1 MRSTSSS
8 PIVHGYSVVRIAVD
22 EERDETTPVGVV
34 AWDSDRLWYNWRLLA
49 PDENVAGVHAW
60 NRKFLEIVREQL
72 GRWAHTRQVPY
83 AASPVEPTSDRF
95 WDAASKVLTTAV
107 KLGRPRAM
115 DPMKEPDEE
124 IEALFEAIVQPKQP
138 LKRQSGRIDG
148 QISRALGSAAND
160 LPKRVCVAAYGG
172 AREQVRRGAVTDRGV
187 LLVDGVNLAARK
199 ARDAADALVSRFRR
213 IREAQERQTHI
224 VVGYTS
230 SPGGLNGETHMRDW
244 IRRELTEQ
252 VFDLTTEEKKFREA
266 TLAAWREVEDDPQKR
281 FV

>member
-1 MRSTSSS
+1 MRSTSPS

-34 AWDSDRLWYNWRLLA
+34 AWDSDRPWYNWRLLA
-49 PDENVAGVHAW
+49 PDENVAGVYAW

-72 GRWAHTRQVPY
+72 GRWADSRRVPY

-95 WDAASKVLTTAV
+95 WNAASKVLTTAV
-107 KLGRPRAM
+107 RLSRPRAM
-115 DPMKEPDEE
+115 DPMKEPDDE
-124 IEALFEAIVQPKQP
+124 IEALFEAVVQPKQP
-138 LKRQSGRIDG
+138 PRRQSGRIDG
-148 QISRALGSAAND
+148 QISRALGSAAKD
-160 LPKRVCVAAYGG
+160 LPKRIRVAAYGG

-187 LLVDGVNLAARK
+187 LLVDGVNLAARR

-213 IREAQERQTHI
+213 IRDAQERQTHI

-244 IRRELTEQ
+244 IRQELTEQ
-252 VFDLTTEEKKFREA
+252 VFDLTTEEEEFRAA
-266 TLAAWREVEDDPQKR
+266 TLAAWREVVDDPQKR
-281 FV
+281 LV